1 MMPSREC
8 ENRDHHNDR
17 REEDPEDLSAGHGY
31 CMVPGRCD
39 NLMTM
44 GRAIAG
50 VILGIVVWIVVATV
64 GNWLIRAALPGY
76 TAVEVS
82 MAFTVPMLLARL
94 ALGVVSSLC
103 AGAVCA
109 LIVKRSKRA
118 PIVVG
123 VLLLVMFLPVHYMLW
138 DKFPIWYHL
147 FFLLSLAPAVW
158 LGARLAARKNLA
170 APPAVQA

>member
-1 MMPSREC
+1 MPSREG
-8 ENRDHHNDR
+8 ENRDHHDDR
-17 REEDPEDLSAGHGY
+17 SEEDPEDLSAGHGD
-31 CMVPGRCD
+31 CMVQRSCD

-50 VILGIVVWIVVATV
+50 VIVGIVVWIVVATV

-76 TAVEVS
+76 TAVEAS
-82 MAFTVPMLLARL
+82 MAFTLPMLLARL
-94 ALGVVSSLC
+94 VLGVVSSLC

-109 LIVKRSKRA
+109 LIAKSSKRA
-118 PIVVG
+118 PIVAG

-138 DKFPIWYHL
+138 DTFPIWYHL

-158 LGARLAARKNLA
+158 LGARLVARKNLT
-170 APPAVQA
+170 APPAIQA